1 MGLQEEWNERRNTVK
16 MHNQVVKKNIIKK
29 SITFDEAALDKCFIH
44 LGWKNTTDAF
54 YNLDYTPFMGVLN
67 DYMTK
72 LIKK

>member
-16 MHNQVVKKNIIKK
+16 MHNQVVKKNIVKK
-29 SITFDEAALDKCFIH
+29 NIIINQTDLDKCFIH

-67 DYMTK
+67 DYVK
-72 LIKK
+72 GLIKK